1 MKYLIESPQVEYE
14 PGSNEQVLRN
24 KLGIKTQEDIN
35 EAEAVL
41 LLKLYEKVFNQVGRT
56 ELSFQH
62 ICDWHRQWLGPLYEW
77 AGRLR
82 SVNMSKGGF
91 PFAAA
96 SNLPQLVTQF
106 EKDFL
111 TNFNQISLLDERA
124 LVSFLAGSHV
134 EFILIHPFREGNGRI
149 SRLLMDVM
157 CSEANRGPLDYSLF
171 ERHKEFYFK
180 SIQAGVNAD
189 YVHLE
194 KLIRDTLLES

>member
-35 EAEAVL
+35 EAETVL
-41 LLKLYEKVFNQVGRT
+41 LFKLYERIFNQEAKA
-56 ELSFQH
+56 ELTFRH
-62 ICDWHRQWLGPLYEW
+62 ICDWHRQWLGLLYEW
-77 AGRLR
+77 AGMLR

-96 SNLPQLVTQF
+96 SHLPQLVTQF
-106 EKDFL
+106 EEDFL
-111 TNFNQISLLDERA
+111 TSFSQITLLDERA
-124 LVSFLAGSHV
+124 LVSFLARSHV

-149 SRLLMDVM
+149 SRLLLDVM
-157 CSEANRGPLDYSLF
+157 CSEANIGPLDYSLF
-171 ERHKEFYFK
+171 EQHKEFYFK
-180 SIQAGVNAD
+180 SIQAGVNGD

>member
-14 PGSNEQVLRN
+14 PESNEQVLLN

-35 EAEAVL
+35 EAETIL
-41 LLKLYEKVFNQVGRT
+41 LFKLYERIFHQEDRS
-56 ELSFQH
+56 ELTFQC
-62 ICDWHRQWLGPLYEW
+62 ISDWHRQWLGPLYEW
-77 AGRLR
+77 AGMLR

-96 SNLPQLVTQF
+96 SNLPQLVTEF
-106 EKDFL
+106 EANFL
-111 TNFNQISLLDERA
+111 SRFNEIRLFDEQA
-124 LVSFLAGSHV
+124 LVSFLAKSHV

-149 SRLLMDVM
+149 SRLLIDVM
-157 CSEANRGPLDYSLF
+157 CSEANLGPLDYSLF

-180 SIQAGVNAD
+180 SIQAGVNGD

-194 KLIRDTLLES
+194 RLIRDTLLES

>member
-1 MKYLIESPQVEYE
+1 
-14 PGSNEQVLRN
+14 
-24 KLGIKTQEDIN
+24 
-35 EAEAVL
+35 
-41 LLKLYEKVFNQVGRT
+41 
-56 ELSFQH
+56 
-62 ICDWHRQWLGPLYEW
+62 
-77 AGRLR
+77 
-82 SVNMSKGGF
+82 MSKGGF

-124 LVSFLAGSHV
+124 LVSFLARSHV

>member
-35 EAEAVL
+35 EAETVL
-41 LLKLYEKVFNQVGRT
+41 LFKLYERIFNQEEKA
-56 ELSFQH
+56 ELTFRH

-77 AGRLR
+77 AGMLR

-96 SNLPQLVTQF
+96 SHLPQLVTQF
-106 EKDFL
+106 EEDFL
-111 TNFNQISLLDERA
+111 TSFSQITLLDERA
-124 LVSFLAGSHV
+124 LVSFLARSHV

-149 SRLLMDVM
+149 SRLLLDVM
-157 CSEANRGPLDYSLF
+157 CSEANIGPLDYSLF
-171 ERHKEFYFK
+171 EQHKEFYFK
-180 SIQAGVNAD
+180 SIQAGVNGD